1 MEVREIMLAVGGRVG
16 GWVGGR
22 SHVHFIATLWSNLQ
36 VCKISS
42 QAEIPK
48 LDRVWQKSP
57 DPDQS
62 SGMYFAVNEK
72 KDHSQKPNMK
82 KGQEL

>member
-1 MEVREIMLAVGGRVG
+1 MEAREIMLAVGGWPVPRTFY
-16 GWVGGR
+16 
-22 SHVHFIATLWSNLQ
+22 SHVVVQLASVQDFKPSWN
-36 VCKISS
+36 S
-42 QAEIPK
+42 QIGPSVA
-48 LDRVWQKSP
+48 KSP
-57 DPDQS
+57 DPDQG